1 MTLNDQI
8 QTWLAAQ
15 GVTSTDYRTGAADG
29 EPESILYWGADLPAQ
44 PTAEALAAAWAT
56 ASLAQ
61 AKAAQV
67 QVINDACQ
75 AALATITAPYPPSE
89 ALTWDQQLAEAQAY
103 TANNSASTPM
113 LSAICAASGKAL
125 AELAARVLALNAQF
139 KAAVGAAIGKR
150 QSLTAQIKAATTVEE
165 VQAIAW

>member
-1 MTLNDQI
+1 MSLNEQI
-8 QTWLAAQ
+8 QAWLAAQ
-15 GVTSTDYRTGAADG
+15 GVTSTDYRTGHADG

-44 PTAEALAAAWAT
+44 PTADALAEAWAM

-61 AKAAQV
+61 AKATQV
-67 QVINDACQ
+67 VVINDACQ

-103 TANNSASTPM
+103 TASSSASTPM
-113 LSAICAASGKAL
+113 LSAICEASGKAL
-125 AELAARVLALNAQF
+125 ADLAARILTLNAQF

-150 QSLTAQIKAATTVEE
+150 QSLTAQIEASTTVAA
-165 VQAIAW
+165 VQAITW